1 MLMGT
6 TALNFVLNMLLIPFI
21 GANGA
26 VIASITAEVLLAV
39 ILIVKARRAIKVG
52 LFLTRSVRYA
62 IAGAVMCAIMIILS
76 NVLSLGI
83 FYKLVIEFCAGVAT
97 YGIMCIVLGDP
108 FVIEQVKNVFGM
120 VKGFVKRG

>member
-1 MLMGT
+1 
-6 TALNFVLNMLLIPFI
+6 MLLIPFI

-26 VIASITAEVLLAV
+26 VVASITAEVLLAV

-62 IAGAVMCAIMIILS
+62 IAGAVMCVVMIILS
-76 NVLSLGI
+76 NALTLDI
-83 FYKLVIEFCAGVAT
+83 FYKLVIEFCVGVAT

-108 FVIEQVKNVFGM
+108 FVIEQVKNIFGM
-120 VKGFVKRG
+120 VKRFVKRG